1 METSI
6 IGNNNNQTNADKYIQ
21 SLTPKEYKAY
31 LIAKQHLGSSFTLEK
46 SIGYLQWKQKN
57 SSIS

>member
-6 IGNNNNQTNADKYIQ
+6 TANNNQINADKYIQ

-31 LIAKQHLGSSFTLEK
+31 LIAKEHLGSSFTLEK
-46 SIGYLQWKQKN
+46 SVGYLQWKQKN
-57 SSIS
+57 SIIS